1 MKEKFQ
7 FLFSDGYSIF
17 FGKFKKNKP
26 KPMKS
31 ISSLRPIFVLLFIA
45 FLASSS
51 YVGFS
56 NPPKNAKAKI
66 IKTLIVDGQNNHDQW
81 AKVTYMMKRYLEET
95 GKFSVDVQ
103 RTKYTWNGKGF
114 VDKYKIPGLV
124 ATVDLPKSR
133 MDSSFHPNFAAYDV
147 VICNFGWNAA
157 PWPKETQE
165 DFDKFIKK
173 GGGLVIIHAAD
184 NSFAEWPAYNQMI
197 GIGGWGNRSEK
208 DGPYVYYDL
217 NNQLVRDMAPGRAGS
232 HGPQK
237 DYQITIRNANHPI
250 TKGMPLTWMHAQ
262 DEMYDRLRGPAENM
276 EVLGTSFSS
285 IENKGSGRHEPMLL
299 TINYGKGR
307 IFHTPMGHADYSVS
321 CVGFITSILRGT
333 QWAATGKVD
342 IPIPTDF
349 PKPDVVSKRE
359 FKD

>member
-1 MKEKFQ
+1 
-7 FLFSDGYSIF
+7 
-17 FGKFKKNKP
+17 
-26 KPMKS
+26 MKS

-51 YVGFS
+51 YVGFA

-95 GKFSVDVQ
+95 GKFSVD
-103 RTKYTWNGKGF
+103 
-114 VDKYKIPGLV
+114 
-124 ATVDLPKSR
+124 
-133 MDSSFHPNFAAYDV
+133 AYDV

>member
-1 MKEKFQ
+1 
-7 FLFSDGYSIF
+7 
-17 FGKFKKNKP
+17 
-26 KPMKS
+26 
-31 ISSLRPIFVLLFIA
+31 
-45 FLASSS
+45 
-51 YVGFS
+51 
-56 NPPKNAKAKI
+56 
-66 IKTLIVDGQNNHDQW
+66 
-81 AKVTYMMKRYLEET
+81 
-95 GKFSVDVQ
+95 
-103 RTKYTWNGKGF
+103 
-114 VDKYKIPGLV
+114 
-124 ATVDLPKSR
+124 
-133 MDSSFHPNFAAYDV
+133 

-165 DFDKFIKK
+165 DLDKFIKK

-184 NSFAEWPAYNQMI
+184 NSFPEWPAYNQMI
-197 GIGGWGNRSEK
+197 GIGGWGNRTEK

-237 DYQITIRNANHPI
+237 DYQITIRNSNHPI

-342 IPIPTDF
+342 IPIPADF

>member
-1 MKEKFQ
+1 MK
-7 FLFSDGYSIF
+7 I
-17 FGKFKKNKP
+17 
-26 KPMKS
+26 
-31 ISSLRPIFVLLFIA
+31 ISSLRPIFVLFLIA
-45 FLASSS
+45 FLSSLS
-51 YVGFS
+51 SVGFA

-114 VDKYKIPGLV
+114 VDQYKIPGLA

-197 GIGGWGNRSEK
+197 GIGGWGNRTEK

-250 TKGMPLTWMHAQ
+250 TKGMPLTWMHSQ
-262 DEMYDRLRGPAENM
+262 DEMYDRLRGPAVNM

-342 IPIPTDF
+342 IPIPADF

>member
-1 MKEKFQ
+1 
-7 FLFSDGYSIF
+7 
-17 FGKFKKNKP
+17 
-26 KPMKS
+26 MKS

-51 YVGFS
+51 CVGFA
-56 NPPKNAKAKI
+56 NPPKNVKAKI
-66 IKTLIVDGQNNHDQW
+66 IKTLIVDGQNNHDQL

-95 GKFSVDVQ
+95 GNFSVDVQ

-114 VDKYKIPGLV
+114 VDQYKIPGLA

-342 IPIPTDF
+342 IPIPADF

>member
-1 MKEKFQ
+1 MKKIPGWG
-7 FLFSDGYSIF
+7 S
-17 FGKFKKNKP
+17 
-26 KPMKS
+26 
-31 ISSLRPIFVLLFIA
+31 IFVLLLIA
-45 FLASSS
+45 LFSLSSVVS
-51 YVGFS
+51 MA
-56 NPPKNAKAKI
+56 NKPPNAKTKI

-103 RTKYTWNGKGF
+103 RTKYTWNGKDY
-114 VDKYKIPGLV
+114 VDKYKIAGL
-124 ATVDLPKSR
+124 APTVDLPKSK
-133 MDSSFHPNFAAYDV
+133 MDSSFHPNFVGYDV

-157 PWPKETQE
+157 PWTKETQE
-165 DFDKFIKK
+165 DFDRFVKK
-173 GGGLVIIHAAD
+173 GGGLVVIHAAD
-184 NSFAEWPAYNQMI
+184 NSFPEWPAYNQMI
-197 GIGGWGNRSEK
+197 GIGGWGDRTEK

-217 NNQLVRDMAPGRAGS
+217 NNQLKRDPAPGRAGS

-237 DYQITIRNANHPI
+237 EYQITIRNTDHPI
-250 TKGMPLTWMHAQ
+250 TKGMPLTWMHTQ

-276 EVLGTSFSS
+276 EVLGTAFSS

-299 TINYGKGR
+299 AINYGKGR

-342 IPIPTDF
+342 IPIPADF
-349 PKPDVVSKRE
+349 PKADLVSKRE

>member
-1 MKEKFQ
+1 
-7 FLFSDGYSIF
+7 
-17 FGKFKKNKP
+17 
-26 KPMKS
+26 MKS
-31 ISSLRPIFVLLFIA
+31 ISSLRSIFALLFIA
-45 FLASSS
+45 FLATSSF
-51 YVGFS
+51 VGFS

-114 VDKYKIPGLV
+114 VDQYKIPGL
-124 ATVDLPKSR
+124 ASTVDLPKSKI
-133 MDSSFHPNFAAYDV
+133 DSSFHPNFAAYDV

-165 DFDKFIKK
+165 DLDKFIKK

-184 NSFAEWPAYNQMI
+184 NSFPEWPAYNQMI
-197 GIGGWGNRSEK
+197 GIGGWGNRTEK

-342 IPIPTDF
+342 IPIPADF

-359 FKD
+359 FKN

>member
-1 MKEKFQ
+1 MKNI
-7 FLFSDGYSIF
+7 LC
-17 FGKFKKNKP
+17 
-26 KPMKS
+26 
-31 ISSLRPIFVLLFIA
+31 LRPTFVLLLIA
-45 FLASSS
+45 LCSFSS
-51 YVGFS
+51 VLGMA
-56 NPPKNAKAKI
+56 NQPRNVKAKLIKALI
-66 IKTLIVDGQNNHDQW
+66 IDGQNNHDQW

-103 RTKYTWNGKGF
+103 RTKYTWNGKDY
-114 VDKYKIPGLV
+114 VDKYKIAGL
-124 ATVDLPKSR
+124 APTVDLPKSK
-133 MDSSFHPNFAAYDV
+133 MDSSFHPNFAVYDV

-157 PWPKETQE
+157 PWAKETQE
-165 DFDKFIKK
+165 DFDRFVKK

-184 NSFAEWPAYNQMI
+184 NSFPEWPAYNQMI
-197 GIGGWGNRSEK
+197 GIGGWGNRTEK

-217 NNQLVRDMAPGRAGS
+217 NNQLVRDTAPGRAGS

-237 DYQITIRNANHPI
+237 DYQIIIRNANHPI
-250 TKGMPLTWMHAQ
+250 TKGMPLTWMHVQ

-276 EVLGTSFSS
+276 EVLGTAFSS
-285 IENKGSGRHEPMLL
+285 IENKGTGRHEPMLL

-342 IPIPTDF
+342 IPIPADF

>member
-1 MKEKFQ
+1 
-7 FLFSDGYSIF
+7 
-17 FGKFKKNKP
+17 
-26 KPMKS
+26 MKS
-31 ISSLRPIFVLLFIA
+31 ISSLRSIFVLLFIA
-45 FLASSS
+45 FLATSSF
-51 YVGFS
+51 VGFA

-114 VDKYKIPGLV
+114 VDQYKIPGL
-124 ATVDLPKSR
+124 ASTVDLPKSK

-165 DFDKFIKK
+165 DLDKFIKK

-184 NSFAEWPAYNQMI
+184 NSFPEWSAYNQMI
-197 GIGGWGNRSEK
+197 GIGGWGNRTEK

-342 IPIPTDF
+342 IPIPADF

>member
-1 MKEKFQ
+1 
-7 FLFSDGYSIF
+7 
-17 FGKFKKNKP
+17 
-26 KPMKS
+26 MKS

-45 FLASSS
+45 FLATSSF
-51 YVGFS
+51 VGFA

-114 VDKYKIPGLV
+114 VDQYKIPGL
-124 ATVDLPKSR
+124 ASTVDLPKSK

-165 DFDKFIKK
+165 DLDKFIKK

-184 NSFAEWPAYNQMI
+184 NSFPEWPAYNQMI
-197 GIGGWGNRSEK
+197 GIGGWGNRTEK

-333 QWAATGKVD
+333 QWAASGKVD
-342 IPIPTDF
+342 IPIPADF

>member
-1 MKEKFQ
+1 
-7 FLFSDGYSIF
+7 
-17 FGKFKKNKP
+17 
-26 KPMKS
+26 
-31 ISSLRPIFVLLFIA
+31 
-45 FLASSS
+45 
-51 YVGFS
+51 
-56 NPPKNAKAKI
+56 
-66 IKTLIVDGQNNHDQW
+66 
-81 AKVTYMMKRYLEET
+81 
-95 GKFSVDVQ
+95 VDVQ
-103 RTKYTWNGKGF
+103 RTKYTWNGKDY
-114 VDKYKIPGLV
+114 VNKYKISGL
-124 ATVDLPKSR
+124 ASTVDLPKSR

-184 NSFAEWPAYNQMI
+184 NSFPEWPAYNQMI
-197 GIGGWGNRSEK
+197 GIGGWGNRTEK